1 MNMKKVAAMSLV
13 LALIVGITACDDK
26 KKQNQETGENWN
38 ESIQKLSGDSTIYG
52 LCLDGSAMNTLQ
64 MVTDSGDTLTLS
76 TTDLNEAGMVF
87 GGYAV
92 GDRMAV
98 ILDSETKSLRMIVNE
113 STLMGSWVM
122 LNPLDGTSYTGFCIK
137 DGGNLESI
145 NQAQIDYKTWSL
157 VDGQLEMVGVREG
170 GGDFEDFEVYQL
182 LYLSNDSLAIKDS
195 ETVYEYT
202 RPGREDNYEDMDL
215 ELDES
220 MDDDLAM

>member
-1 MNMKKVAAMSLV
+1 MKKVVAVSFV

-26 KKQNQETGENWN
+26 KKQSQETGEDWSENV
-38 ESIQKLSGDSTIYG
+38 QKQSSDSTVYG

-76 TTDLNEAGMVF
+76 TTDLQEAGMVF

-98 ILDSETKSLRMIVNE
+98 ILDSETKSLKMIVNE
-113 STLMGSWVM
+113 STLMGTWVM

-145 NQAQIDYKTWSL
+145 NQSQIDYKTW
-157 VDGQLEMVGVREG
+157 
-170 GGDFEDFEVYQL
+170 
-182 LYLSNDSLAIKDS
+182 
-195 ETVYEYT
+195 
-202 RPGREDNYEDMDL
+202 PGNEW
-215 ELDES
+215 S
-220 MDDDLAM
+220 T